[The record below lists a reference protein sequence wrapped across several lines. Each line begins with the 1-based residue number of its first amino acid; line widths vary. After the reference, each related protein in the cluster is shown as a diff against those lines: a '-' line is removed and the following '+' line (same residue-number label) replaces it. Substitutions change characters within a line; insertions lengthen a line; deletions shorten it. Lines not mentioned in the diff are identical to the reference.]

1 MSFFRVKNF
10 EKFQHYRDRSPPWIK
25 LYNELLDDYDFG
37 LLPDASK
44 MHLIAIWLLASRSG
58 NKLPFDAAWVSR
70 RINATEAVNLTLL
83 VDCGFILTDQE
94 LHNAEHIASKPLA
107 KCLSREREETEREN
121 IEKEREREKARAR
134 EATLLPSDDWPPD
147 YETRFWK
154 FWPNLVGKPAAMKA
168 LAAAR
173 KRHCSFVAIMTGIA
187 DYIRDR
193 PPDRPWLNP
202 ATFLNQNRWE
212 DRPATVSAGNG
223 KSRRGGSIIDVLDR
237 ELEKIEREEKAAGA
251 MPEDVVLSL
260 PRRSVL

>member
-44 MHLIAIWLLASRSG
+44 MHLIAIWLLASRAG

-83 VDCGFILTDQE
+83 ADCGFILIDQE
-94 LHNAEHIASKPLA
+94 LHNAEHIASTPLA
-107 KCLSREREETEREN
+107 KCLPREREERETETEYIEEQSRE
-121 IEKEREREKARAR
+121 ESRTHA
-134 EATLLPSDDWPPD
+134 PSDDWPSD

-154 FWPNLVGKPAAMKA
+154 FWPNRVGKPAALKA
-168 LAAAR
+168 LAQAH
-173 KRHCSFVAIMTGIA
+173 KRRCSFVAIMSGIA
-187 DYIRDR
+187 DYVRDK

-212 DRPATVSAGNG
+212 DQPATVSAGNG
-223 KSRRGGSIIDVLDR
+223 KSRQSGSIIDVIDR
-237 ELEKIEREEKAAGA
+237 ELEKIQREEEAAGT